1 MLVPVVP
8 AVFVPIAPRG
18 TIPFIGAGGI
28 RIPEG
33 GGGTRAAENDPI
45 GREND
50 PFGANDEWGRDSEEP
65 PMLRWPAI
73 PPWDIMEFWASA
85 LEASKRSATLPAA
98 SVKVRNID

>member
-1 MLVPVVP
+1 MFVPVVP
-8 AVFVPIAPRG
+8 AVFVPTVPRG
-18 TIPFIGAGGI
+18 ITPFVGAGGI

-33 GGGTRAAENDPI
+33 GGGIRAAENDPI

-50 PFGANDEWGRDSEEP
+50 PIGANDECGRDPENP
-65 PMLRWPAI
+65 PMLRWPPI

-85 LEASKRSATLPAA
+85 LEASKRSAALPAA